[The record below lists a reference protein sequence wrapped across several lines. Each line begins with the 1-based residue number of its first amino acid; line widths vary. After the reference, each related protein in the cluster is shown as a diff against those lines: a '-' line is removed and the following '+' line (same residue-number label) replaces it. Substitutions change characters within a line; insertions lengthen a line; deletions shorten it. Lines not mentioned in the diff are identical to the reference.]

1 MASNFKISVHR
12 NSDNLHLKLIGDF
25 DGTSAHQVLNI
36 LKTNSRGASNIF
48 IHTSCLKH
56 IDPFG
61 RITFH
66 NNIRQFKKG
75 PLRLVFTG
83 DNSEEL
89 APEGATLF

>member
-1 MASNFKISVHR
+1 MALNFKIAVHR
-12 NSDNLHLKLIGDF
+12 NSDNLHLKLMGDF
-25 DGTSAHQVLNI
+25 DGTSAHQLLNT
-36 LKTNSRGASNIF
+36 LETNSRGASNIF

-61 RITFH
+61 RTTFH